1 MANFETVIV
10 ETDLL
15 ILGGGMA
22 ACGAAVEAAYWAK
35 QNGLKVTLVD
45 KAAVDRSGAVAM
57 GLSAIN
63 QYVGLKDGTNTLKDY
78 VDYVRNDLMGVTRE
92 DLVANIARHV
102 DSTVHLFEKWGLPI
116 WKDEKGK
123 YVHEGRW
130 QLMINGESY
139 KVIVA
144 EAAKNA
150 LLQSGVGQIFER
162 VFIVGPIMDGDRCAG
177 AVGFSVRENKFYVF
191 KAKAT
196 LVAMGGAVHVF
207 KPRSSGEGMGR
218 AWYPPWNSGSSAY
231 FTIRAGAEM
240 TCQEVRFIPVRF
252 KDAYGP
258 VGAWFLLFK
267 SRATNSQGGDYMV
280 ERRPELEKW
289 GPYGRVKP
297 VPANLRNYLGMLDVM
312 DGKGPIN
319 MRTEEA
325 IQKIADTYKD
335 DPKAY
340 KKKMKELESEAWED
354 FLDMTISQAILWAS
368 TNVQPEEQ
376 SSEIAASEPYFIG
389 SHSGAS
395 GAWVSG
401 PEDLQTDET
410 KAEYFWG
417 YTNMSTVKGL
427 FCAGDASG
435 ASSHKFS
442 SGSHAEGR
450 IAAKSAIK
458 FIVENN
464 AHATVDPAKV
474 ESLKAEILKP
484 LDTYEQHKNATT
496 DPEINPNY
504 IKPRMFMFRL
514 QKIMDEYAGGISS
527 PIHNQRGLAEQGPGT
542 AGLAQG
548 GLRETRRF
556 QLARTHALLGKH
568 TPHVAGRSAR
578 PDHALPRR
586 DSLARILLP
595 RGQAGSRRREVAC
608 LRQLP
613 GSIPRRTPG
622 RCEPGRSCRSSR
634 SPRSTNCSEDS
645 AARFGAG
652 DSRGREGTSHPPVAR
667 MKQGLSKECPHCGQ
681 PMVRWA
687 NPQWS

>member
-1 MANFETVIV
+1 VLKPETVIV
-10 ETDLL
+10 DTDLL

-22 ACGAAVEAAYWAK
+22 ACGAAVEAAHWAK

-45 KAAVDRSGAVAM
+45 KAAVERSGAVAM

-63 QYVGLKDGTNTLKDY
+63 QYVGLRDGANTVEDY
-78 VDYVRNDLMGVTRE
+78 VDYVRNDLMGITRE

-116 WKDEKGK
+116 WKDENGK

-162 VFIVGPIMDGDRCAG
+162 VFIVGPLMDGDRCAG
-177 AVGFSVRENKFYVF
+177 AVGFSVRENKVF
-191 KAKAT
+191 VFRSKAT
-196 LVAMGGAVHVF
+196 LTAMGGAVHVF
-207 KPRSSGEGMGR
+207 KPRSSGEGVGR

-231 FTIRAGAEM
+231 FTLKAGAEM

-258 VGAWFLLFK
+258 VGAWFLLFQA
-267 SRATNSQGGDYMV
+267 RATNAMGGDYMV
-280 ERRPELEKW
+280 ERKAELEKW

-312 DGKGPIN
+312 DGKGPIF

-325 IQKIADTYKD
+325 LTKIAEQYKG

-340 KKKMKELESEAWED
+340 QKKMKELESEAWED
-354 FLDMTISQAILWAS
+354 FLDMTISQAILWAA
-368 TNVQPEEQ
+368 TNVQPEQ
-376 SSEIAASEPYFIG
+376 KSSEIAAAEPYFIG

-401 PEDLQTDET
+401 PADLQTAET
-410 KAEYFWG
+410 RSEYFWG
-417 YTNMSTVKGL
+417 YANMSTVKGL

-442 SGSHAEGR
+442 SGSHTEGR

-464 AHATVDPAKV
+464 TQPKLDQAAVGKAIADIFKPV
-474 ESLKAEILKP
+474 E
-484 LDTYEQHKNATT
+484 TFEQNKNATT
-496 DPEINPNY
+496 DEDVNPNY
-504 IKPRMFMFRL
+504 IKPRAFMFRL
-514 QKIMDEYAGGISS
+514 QKIMDEYAGGVTAQFITNKAQLERALELLAFLKEDSDKLAAANT
-527 PIHNQRGLAEQGPGT
+527 HELMRCWENVHRMWQAQAHVRTMLFRG
-542 AGLAQG
+542 
-548 GLRETRRF
+548 ETRWPGYYMRADTPTLDESKWHVF
-556 QLARTHALLGKH
+556 ANCRCDPTTGKWEMLTRPIYRIFEQAKAPVPETVQAR
-568 TPHVAGRSAR
+568 
-578 PDHALPRR
+578 
-586 DSLARILLP
+586 
-595 RGQAGSRRREVAC
+595 
-608 LRQLP
+608 
-613 GSIPRRTPG
+613 
-622 RCEPGRSCRSSR
+622 
-634 SPRSTNCSEDS
+634 
-645 AARFGAG
+645 
-652 DSRGREGTSHPPVAR
+652 
-667 MKQGLSKECPHCGQ
+667 
-681 PMVRWA
+681 
-687 NPQWS
+687 

>member
-1 MANFETVIV
+1 MANFETVV
-10 ETDLL
+10 VDTDLL

-22 ACGAAVEAAYWAK
+22 ACGAAVEAAHWAK

-45 KAAVDRSGAVAM
+45 KAAMDRSGAVAM

-63 QYVGLKDGTNTLKDY
+63 QYVGLKDGSNSVKDY
-78 VDYVRNDLMGVTRE
+78 VNYVRNDLMGVTRE

-116 WKDEKGK
+116 WKDAEGK

-139 KVIVA
+139 KVIVS

-150 LLQSGVGQIFER
+150 LLQDGVGQIFER
-162 VFIVGPIMDGDRCAG
+162 VFIAGPLMDGDRCAG
-177 AVGFSVRENKFYVF
+177 AVGFSVRENKLYIF

-196 LVAMGGAVHVF
+196 LDAMGGAVHVF

-218 AWYPPWNSGSSAY
+218 AWYPPWNAGSSAY
-231 FTIRAGAEM
+231 FTMKAGAEM

-267 SRATNSQGGDYMV
+267 SRATNATGGNYMV
-280 ERRPELEKW
+280 ERKAELDNW
-289 GPYGRVKP
+289 LPYGRVKP
-297 VPANLRNYLGMLDVM
+297 VPANLRNYLGMLDIM
-312 DGKGPIN
+312 EGKGPLS

-325 IQKIADTYKD
+325 IQKIAETYKD

-340 KKKMKELESEAWED
+340 KKKMKDLESEAWED
-354 FLDMTISQAILWAS
+354 FLDMTISQALLWAG
-368 TNVQPEEQ
+368 TNVQPEEK
-376 SSEIAASEPYFIG
+376 SSEIAPAEPYFIG

-395 GAWVSG
+395 GAWISG
-401 PEDLQTDET
+401 PEDLQSGDS
-410 KAEYFWG
+410 KNEYCWG

-458 FIVENN
+458 FILENN
-464 AHATVDPAKV
+464 SAPEVGQAAV
-474 ESLKAEILKP
+474 EAAAAEILKP
-484 LDTYEQHKNATT
+484 LETYEAHKAETT

-504 IKPRMFMFRL
+504 IKARMFMFRL
-514 QKIMDEYAGGISS
+514 QKIMDEYAGGVSAQFTTNKAQLERALELLEFLKEDSKKLAAPNLHELMRCWENIHRMWQAEAHVRTVLFRDETRWPGYYYRADKPKMDEEKWHVFANCRFDPSTGDWQMLTR
-527 PIHNQRGLAEQGPGT
+527 PIH
-542 AGLAQG
+542 
-548 GLRETRRF
+548 
-556 QLARTHALLGKH
+556 
-568 TPHVAGRSAR
+568 
-578 PDHALPRR
+578 
-586 DSLARILLP
+586 RIF
-595 RGQAGSRRREVAC
+595 A
-608 LRQLP
+608 
-613 GSIPRRTPG
+613 
-622 RCEPGRSCRSSR
+622 
-634 SPRSTNCSEDS
+634 
-645 AARFGAG
+645 
-652 DSRGREGTSHPPVAR
+652 
-667 MKQGLSKECPHCGQ
+667 
-681 PMVRWA
+681 
-687 NPQWS
+687 

>member
-1 MANFETVIV
+1 MPAQFEDVVV

-35 QNGLKVTLVD
+35 KHGLKVTLVD

-63 QYVGLKDGTNTLKDY
+63 QYIGLKDGQNTVKDY
-78 VDYVRNDLMGVTRE
+78 VDYVRNDLMGITRE

-116 WKDEKGK
+116 WKDEQGN

-139 KVIVA
+139 KVVVA

-150 LLQSGVGQIFER
+150 LLQDGVGQIFER
-162 VFIVGPIMDGDRCAG
+162 VFIVGPLMDGDRCAG

-207 KPRSSGEGMGR
+207 RPRSVGEGLGR
-218 AWYPPWNSGSSAY
+218 AWYPPWNAGSSAY
-231 FTIRAGAEM
+231 FTIQAGAEM

-267 SRATNSQGGDYMV
+267 SRATNAMGGDYMV
-280 ERRPELEKW
+280 ERRDELEKW
-289 GPYGRVKP
+289 APYGRVKP
-297 VPANLRNYLGMLDVM
+297 IPANLRNWLGMLDVM
-312 DGKGPIN
+312 EGKGPIY

-325 IQKIADTYKD
+325 IARIAEQYKD
-335 DPKAY
+335 DPKLY
-340 KKKMKELESEAWED
+340 QKKMRELESEAWED
-354 FLDMTISQAILWAS
+354 FLDMTISQALLWAA
-368 TNVQPEEQ
+368 TNVEPEKKP
-376 SSEIAASEPYFIG
+376 SEIAPAEPYFIG

-401 PEDLQTDET
+401 PEDLQTEET
-410 KAEYFWG
+410 RPVYFWG

-442 SGSHAEGR
+442 SGSCTEGR

-464 AHATVDPAKV
+464 TMPNVDEAQV
-474 ESLKAEILKP
+474 KAWKERIFRP
-484 LDTYEQHKNATT
+484 LELFEQHKHETT
-496 DPEINPNY
+496 DPDINPNY
-504 IKPRMFMFRL
+504 IRPRMFMFRL
-514 QKIMDEYAGGISS
+514 QKIMDEYAGGVSAQFS
-527 PIHNQRGLAEQGPGT
+527 TNEAQLKRALELLAFLKEDSEKLAAENLHELMRCWENIHRMWQAEAHVRT
-542 AGLAQG
+542 MLF
-548 GLRETRRF
+548 REETRWPGYYFRADKPRMDEEKWRVF
-556 QLARTHALLGKH
+556 ANCRYDPKTGEWHMFTRPVLHIFPQPQEHELLG
-568 TPHVAGRSAR
+568 G
-578 PDHALPRR
+578 
-586 DSLARILLP
+586 
-595 RGQAGSRRREVAC
+595 
-608 LRQLP
+608 
-613 GSIPRRTPG
+613 
-622 RCEPGRSCRSSR
+622 
-634 SPRSTNCSEDS
+634 
-645 AARFGAG
+645 
-652 DSRGREGTSHPPVAR
+652 
-667 MKQGLSKECPHCGQ
+667 
-681 PMVRWA
+681 
-687 NPQWS
+687 

>member
-1 MANFETVIV
+1 MANFETVVV

-35 QNGLKVTLVD
+35 KNGLKVTLVD

-63 QYVGLKDGTNTLKDY
+63 QYVGLRDGKNTVKDY
-78 VDYVRNDLMGVTRE
+78 VDYVRNDLMGITRE

-102 DSTVHLFEKWGLPI
+102 DSTVHLFEQWGLPI
-116 WKDEKGK
+116 WKDEEGN

-139 KVIVA
+139 KVVVA

-150 LLQSGVGQIFER
+150 LLQSEVGEIYER
-162 VFIVGPIMDGDRCAG
+162 VFIVGPLMDGDCCAG
-177 AVGFSVRENKFYVF
+177 AVGFSVRDEKFYVF
-191 KAKAT
+191 QAKAT

-231 FTIRAGAEM
+231 FTLKAGAEM

-267 SRATNSQGGDYMV
+267 SRATNAQGGDYMV
-280 ERRPELEKW
+280 ERKPELENW
-289 GPYGRVKP
+289 LPYGRVKP
-297 VPANLRNYLGMLDVM
+297 IPANLRNYLGMLDVLE
-312 DGKGPIN
+312 GKGPIH

-325 IQKIADTYKD
+325 IGKIANAYKD
-335 DPKAY
+335 DDKAY

-354 FLDMTISQAILWAS
+354 FLDMTISQAILWAA
-368 TNVQPEEQ
+368 TNVQPEEK
-376 SSEIAASEPYFIG
+376 SSEIAAAEPYFIG

-401 PEDLQTDET
+401 PEDLQTSDT
-410 KAEYFWG
+410 KDAYFWG
-417 YTNMSTVKGL
+417 YANMSTVKGL

-450 IAAKSAIK
+450 IAAKAAVKFAVEANGNGKPKLDAAAI
-458 FIVENN
+458 E
-464 AHATVDPAKV
+464 A
-474 ESLKAEILKP
+474 LKAEILKP
-484 LDTYEQHKNATT
+484 IDTYEQNKNLTT

-514 QKIMDEYAGGISS
+514 QKLMDEYAGGVTAQFKTSKAQLEKALDLLAFLKEDGGKLAASNLHELMRCWENIHRMWQAEAHVRTMLFREETRWPGYYFRTDTPKLDDEKWHVFANCRYNPDNNKWEMCTR
-527 PIHNQRGLAEQGPGT
+527 PIHHIF
-542 AGLAQG
+542 AQPK
-548 GLRETRRF
+548 E
-556 QLARTHALLGKH
+556 HELLG
-568 TPHVAGRSAR
+568 G
-578 PDHALPRR
+578 
-586 DSLARILLP
+586 
-595 RGQAGSRRREVAC
+595 
-608 LRQLP
+608 
-613 GSIPRRTPG
+613 
-622 RCEPGRSCRSSR
+622 
-634 SPRSTNCSEDS
+634 
-645 AARFGAG
+645 
-652 DSRGREGTSHPPVAR
+652 
-667 MKQGLSKECPHCGQ
+667 
-681 PMVRWA
+681 
-687 NPQWS
+687 